1 MLSNENY
8 YPHNFKNSPFGKK
21 KVTDYKKILKYSIV
35 IGIVLIIFYSVKNKN
50 DNISKIQNEIISNKN
65 LIESIKKREQALNQG
80 ISICKN
86 ELEKLKNEKNNLN
99 EKKTIIKYENEKLEK
114 NKNENSQSEKVKIDE
129 NISKKKN
136 ELNELTNK
144 YNELEKKFKDL
155 TTEKENSLKEI
166 GKLENDIKDLEI
178 KYKEQQK
185 IKEEKQKEKEKELKY
200 NSKIIEN
207 DNEYII
213 FRNSYSTKPYY
224 IELLYRLSRDG
235 SSISSFHN
243 KIKDTKKTL
252 ILLLLKDGNKIGGF
266 TTQSWDINGFQFDYY
281 SYLFSIP
288 LSKKY
293 LIQNP
298 NTAIF
303 SSLNEFICFG
313 NGDLKIYSDKILSNF
328 PSSYSYKSNKLEL
341 TNGKSSVELVE
352 MEVYKV
358 ID

>member
-8 YPHNFKNSPFGKK
+8 YSNNFKNSPFGKK
-21 KVTDYKKILKYSIV
+21 KVTDYKKLFKYSIV
-35 IGIVLIIFYSVKNKN
+35 IGIVLIIFYSIKSKI
-50 DNISKIQNEIISNKN
+50 DNISKIQKEIISNKN
-65 LIESIKKREQALNQG
+65 LILSIQKREEALNQG
-80 ISICKN
+80 ISLCKK
-86 ELEKLKNEKNNLN
+86 EVEKLKNDKKNLN

-114 NKNENSQSEKVKIDE
+114 NKNENTNTEKVKIDE
-129 NISKKKN
+129 NINKKKN
-136 ELNELTNK
+136 ELNELNNK
-144 YNELEKKFKDL
+144 YNELEKQYKDL
-155 TTEKENSLKEI
+155 TTQNENSIKEI

-178 KYKEQQK
+178 KNKEKQK
-185 IKEEKQKEKEKELKY
+185 IKEEKEKELKY
-200 NSKIIEN
+200 NSIIIEN
-207 DNEYII
+207 DKEYIT
-213 FRNSYSTKPYY
+213 FRNSYSTKIYN

-235 SSISSFHN
+235 SSILSFHN

-252 ILLLLKDGNKIGGF
+252 ILILLKDGNKIGGF
-266 TTQSWDINGFQFDYY
+266 TSQSWNINGFQFDYY

-298 NTAIF
+298 SNAIF
-303 SSLNEFICFG
+303 SSSNEFICFG
-313 NGDLKIYSDKILSNF
+313 NGDLKIYPDKIFSNF
-328 PSSYSYKSNKLEL
+328 PTSYSYKSNKLEL